1 LNPRNPRR
9 FSLWAAFAVVAF
21 DVFITGALM
30 TKEQEEQGFRVTD
43 KRGFQEDKE
52 PGAPEVSGKA
62 EAQPASEPF
71 IKTEEK
77 SPAQE
82 ASSRPPI
89 DFLSYIVSY
98 YTQGMVLL
106 GEVPNPYT
114 NKKEEDIDAARH
126 MIDILSMIEQKTKG
140 NLSQEEKQLLE
151 SVVYELR
158 MKYMAKTNRI
168 KL

>member
-1 LNPRNPRR
+1 M
-9 FSLWAAFAVVAF
+9 VAF
-21 DVFITGALM
+21 VAFNTGALM
-30 TKEQEEQGFRVTD
+30 TNEQEEQGFRVTD
-43 KRGFQEDKE
+43 KRGFQEKNE
-52 PGAPEVSGKA
+52 SGAPET
-62 EAQPASEPF
+62 SE
-71 IKTEEK
+71 KTEAKPAGEPSSK
-77 SPAQE
+77 EEPPAQE
-82 ASSRPPI
+82 GSSRPPI

-114 NKKEEDIDAARH
+114 NKKEEDIEAARH
-126 MIDILSMIEQKTKG
+126 MIDILSMLEQKTKG

-151 SVVYELR
+151 SVIYELR